1 LKEFYPRRTF
11 AYDEEYGSETCRIGP
26 VASATAV
33 PEIDAA
39 TGANALA
46 LLTGALLIIRGRK
59 R

>member
-1 LKEFYPRRTF
+1 MNKATALKLAGMALLT
-11 AYDEEYGSETCRIGP
+11 IG
-26 VASATAV
+26 VASVCSATPV

-46 LLTGALLIIRGRK
+46 LLTGALLIIRSRK

>member
-1 LKEFYPRRTF
+1 MTNMVLKVAGLALLT
-11 AYDEEYGSETCRIGP
+11 IGASSLALAT
-26 VASATAV
+26 VA

-46 LLTGALLIIRGRK
+46 LLGGALLIIRGRK

>member
-1 LKEFYPRRTF
+1 MVLKLAGLALLT
-11 AYDEEYGSETCRIGP
+11 IG
-26 VASATAV
+26 VSSVCLATALG